1 MRLEYNFSN
10 QHLELIRS
18 SADTDFTFDP
28 TPYHTGIMGSA
39 TGDYI
44 RMSVLNEDGTF
55 IRSFYSNLS
64 GNDEEIIYE
73 VGADE
78 TLFDPDTA
86 VIANPSGADLLIC
99 TGGNND
105 GTPCPAGT
113 ECTGN
118 GVCVEGDLYPI
129 YATDETSLE
138 QYCIDVGYTDI
149 STGTSIITLADTYYT
164 YAAGIWAITEGTADV
179 AASVECDAT
188 ADPEGYSINWT
199 TGDLVPQ
206 LKIYKDAGNN
216 LYVKPNE
223 ALEFGNINEGNYQ
236 LQFDFLHNPF
246 YVFGIDNTEE
256 KYYFYITEISPSRK
270 EVRLIARDGTDQQIS
285 IDEDMIGEL
294 QPTGSYQ
301 YDFVLA
307 LSTGQNIPIL
317 NYMIDLVS
325 DPLNSSLILKLYFPL
340 PTEITR
346 LANVTI
352 EQEVITT
359 QIENIWYKTEAYTES
374 TYGYGLGNVI
384 AEGGGLYNDI

>member
-1 MRLEYNFSN
+1 
-10 QHLELIRS
+10 
-18 SADTDFTFDP
+18 
-28 TPYHTGIMGSA
+28 MGSA

-44 RMSVLNEDGTF
+44 RMSVLDEDGTF
-55 IRSFYSNLS
+55 IGSFYSNLS

-73 VGADE
+73 VGAE
-78 TLFDPDTA
+78 TTAPAADTA

-99 TGGNND
+99 TGGDSD
-105 GTPCPAGT
+105 GIPCPVGN
-113 ECTGN
+113 ECTGD

-129 YATDETSLE
+129 YAIDETSLE
-138 QYCIDVGYTDI
+138 QYCIDVGYTGV
-149 STGTSIITLADTYYT
+149 STGTAIITLADTHYT
-164 YAAGIWAITEGTADV
+164 YAAGIWTITEGTADI
-179 AASVECDAT
+179 AASVECIAT
-188 ADPEGYSINWT
+188 TTPEGYSIDWT

-206 LKIYKDAGNN
+206 LKIYKDASGN

-246 YVFGIDNTEE
+246 YVFGNGDPSK

-359 QIENIWYKTEAYTES
+359 QIENIWYKTEAYIES